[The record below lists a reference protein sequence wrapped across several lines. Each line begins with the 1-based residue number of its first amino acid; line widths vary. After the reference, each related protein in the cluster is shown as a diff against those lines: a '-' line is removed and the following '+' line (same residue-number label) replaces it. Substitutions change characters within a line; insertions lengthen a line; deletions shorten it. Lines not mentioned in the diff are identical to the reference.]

1 MKQKSNRVI
10 VACRLDKRDRE
21 KLEARAET
29 LTTTVGELV
38 ERYVLAGLRVDRS
51 VVSGSAT
58 PHKSGLE
65 SEMVFSGGRSAF
77 LLRPQFRDVPS
88 DSQSTSMRKK

>member
-1 MKQKSNRVI
+1 M
-10 VACRLDKRDRE
+10 ACRLDKRDRE
-21 KLEARAET
+21 ELEARAET

-58 PHKSGLE
+58 PINRVWK
-65 SEMVFSGGRSAF
+65 
-77 LLRPQFRDVPS
+77 
-88 DSQSTSMRKK
+88 RKWCSREAEVLSY